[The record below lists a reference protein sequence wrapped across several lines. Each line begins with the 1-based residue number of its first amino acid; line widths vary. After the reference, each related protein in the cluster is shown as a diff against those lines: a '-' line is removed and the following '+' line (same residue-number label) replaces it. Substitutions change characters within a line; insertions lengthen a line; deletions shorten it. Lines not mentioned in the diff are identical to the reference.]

1 MLLHFSKL
9 VISLSFLLVGLVTA
23 LVDKAKPVAKISK
36 IQTTNSGKI
45 AQKAFFGAI
54 ARLHRGNPYFCLKYN
69 AMKKP
74 FALLVILFVM
84 NTLSAQDNTFWK
96 RINYFVTKPGPIDT
110 TYIYRPLPGF
120 SLGLFSTGQ
129 KAGFD
134 VDVNFKINQE
144 NIGSFEGVSSYALTE
159 NLCKKV
165 GLEVGYGNVRL
176 GYGLEVGP
184 HSAWKKS
191 AFAFNIIGKSWGV
204 KLNYFN
210 ISNFFRSALTV
221 GQEGDDNYFHHEITT
236 DEVALLKSL
245 TIDGYY
251 VFNNKRFA
259 YPAAYKVGLVQ
270 RHTAGS
276 WMLTARYMQGSLY
289 NSPEAVWDSY
299 NLIDCFATMQVSVG
313 GGYSVNFVLWH
324 KDPTGPRDEGL
335 RNLTINLTAMPV
347 LTVFNYLKTTSYEYV
362 DSHHSGETVSKILCY
377 PMPNYVGS
385 AALGVNFG
393 RFYFSSQFTYN
404 RFFFRSRD
412 ALDLA
417 QMNIPDYVEDLGFR
431 GVFHDWTLKGLLV
444 YRF

>member
-1 MLLHFSKL
+1 M
-9 VISLSFLLVGLVTA
+9 
-23 LVDKAKPVAKISK
+23 
-36 IQTTNSGKI
+36 

-96 RINYFVTKPGPIDT
+96 HVNDFVTKPGPIDT

-236 DEVALLKSL
+236 DEVAMLKSFA
-245 TIDGYY
+245 IDGYY

-289 NSPEAVWDSY
+289 NSHEAVWDSY

-347 LTVFNYLKTTSYEYV
+347 LTVFNYLKTTAYEMNN
-362 DSHHSGETVSKILCY
+362 DGQKTGEKVTKILCY
-377 PMPNYVGS
+377 PMPNYIGS
-385 AALGVNFG
+385 AAISLTLD
-393 RFYFSSQFTYN
+393 RFYFSTQFTYN
-404 RFFFRSRD
+404 WFYFRSRD
-412 ALDLA
+412 AFNDQPYTQYEA
-417 QMNIPDYVEDLGFR
+417 DNIAFR
-431 GVFHDWTLKGLLV
+431 GAFHDWTVRGLLV